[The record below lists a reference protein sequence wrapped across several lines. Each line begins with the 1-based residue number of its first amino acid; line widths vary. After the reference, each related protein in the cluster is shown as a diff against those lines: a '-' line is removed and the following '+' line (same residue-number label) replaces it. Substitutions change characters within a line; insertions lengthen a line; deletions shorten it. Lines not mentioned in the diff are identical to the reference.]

1 MQEKVMVNDTLESV
15 KGSLSVYATTISE
28 CENQSLRSTIQG
40 IRDSC
45 EASQYELYKIA
56 EQKGFY
62 QPAQQA
68 SPEDIQQVRTSLQG
82 GQQQGQGMPQGQG
95 APHGMPQGQGIP
107 QTPQSQGSS
116 MRQPQGINKPQGQGM
131 PRGSMS
137 VSEHNIPS
145 VPQSSMSSSQGYMG
159 GSQGS
164 MNNSQNYGMS
174 QSSMGGSQGS
184 MNNTQNYRMSQ
195 SSMGGPQS
203 SMSIPPLPQAFNSI
217 GQQQG
222 MQQF

>member
-1 MQEKVMVNDTLESV
+1 MQMQERVMVNDALESV

-28 CENQSLRSTIQG
+28 CANQSLRSTIQG

-68 SPEDIQQVRTSLQG
+68 SPEDIQQVRTSLMQG
-82 GQQQGQGMPQGQG
+82 GQQQSQGMG
-95 APHGMPQGQGIP
+95 GQGIP
-107 QTPQSQGSS
+107 QGIPQGQGMTQIPQSQGSS
-116 MRQPQGINKPQGQGM
+116 IRQPQGVNKPMGQGM

-137 VSEHNIPS
+137 VSEQSIPS
-145 VPQSSMSSSQGYMG
+145 VLQSSMSGTQGSINSSGFGM
-159 GSQGS
+159 SQGS
-164 MNNSQNYGMS
+164 MSVPPV
-174 QSSMGGSQGS
+174 
-184 MNNTQNYRMSQ
+184 
-195 SSMGGPQS
+195 PQFS
-203 SMSIPPLPQAFNSI
+203 NSI

-222 MQQF
+222 MQQFQMRPPMQ